1 VKVLLYIGSMPS
13 RARMEVTVRMDSS
26 VTANTFCFTEV
37 RSSLIEASTKFGY
50 RWAGSVIPPIKPLLY
65 KGLQQLTALPEQEYK
80 LLSSLTTRV

>member
-1 VKVLLYIGSMPS
+1 MKVLLYIGSMPS

-50 RWAGSVIPPIKPLLY
+50 RWAGSVVPPTKPLLY
-65 KGLQQLTALPEQEYK
+65 KGFTAVNCTPGAG
-80 LLSSLTTRV
+80 V